1 MKPKDGAGD
10 TCFAGAGLSICRVI
24 LVLVAVM
31 TSWLILEPELSE
43 W

>member
-1 MKPKDGAGD
+1 MKPKDGQD

-24 LVLVAVM
+24 LVLVVVM
-31 TSWLILEPELSE
+31 TSLLILEPELSE

>member
-1 MKPKDGAGD
+1 MKPKDGAED
-10 TCFAGAGLSICRVI
+10 TCFAGAGLSLCRVI
-24 LVLVAVM
+24 LVLVVVM